1 MGDENREGCGG
12 WEVRQNRD
20 LKKLEMTR
28 IGGGGQ
34 NEEKI
39 LEQGRGA

>member
-20 LKKLEMTR
+20 LKKLGMTR
-28 IGGGGQ
+28 IGGGDRMRR
-34 NEEKI
+34 KF
-39 LEQGRGA
+39 